1 MYTLIRNTL
10 INEKSKKK
18 LTYEYKYTYLHVRN
32 PYLRTYVIRIYVCIQ
47 QQQQQ
52 QKELIPLLQIRQN
65 IYIKKKLRST
75 K

>member
-1 MYTLIRNTL
+1 MATLFPIPNDFNTQRSEL
-10 INEKSKKK
+10 WLEVAMVGGEAAST
-18 LTYEYKYTYLHVRN
+18 L
-32 PYLRTYVIRIYVCIQ
+32 

-65 IYIKKKLRST
+65 IYIKKLRST